1 MKVLRQHSE
10 NKSCI
15 AEVNDHLDVM
25 CNIISNGN
33 GTEWSTIQG
42 VIGRV
47 TLLEITS
54 TITSE

>member
-15 AEVNDHLDVM
+15 AKVNDHLDVM
-25 CNIISNGN
+25 CNIIIISNGN

-47 TLLEITS
+47 I
-54 TITSE
+54 